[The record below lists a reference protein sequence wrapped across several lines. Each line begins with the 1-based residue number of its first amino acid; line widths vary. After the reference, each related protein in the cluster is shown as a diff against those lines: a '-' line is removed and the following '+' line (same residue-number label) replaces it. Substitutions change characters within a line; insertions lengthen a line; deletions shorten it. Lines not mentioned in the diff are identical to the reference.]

1 MADTPKPAVDA
12 GSRPGA
18 APRGLAQRRGDS
30 EGHADVVTPF
40 RPRAL
45 TPRAV
50 ELIDEVA
57 DEVGSPYTP
66 PPAAA
71 GAVAY
76 THFDGPSS
84 EDNHLTILMTKE
96 EMDTLPSQMLV
107 RIKSL
112 TDGGEVD
119 RTYLGVVVAGPFAEP
134 DGLRADSPIVVATTV
149 QGKIFLP
156 RYHGRADV
164 QLLGE
169 EANGQVVPPRH
180 RPRPNSPV
188 FPLDAAETAEV
199 LQVGGDVRVGTVVG
213 QDEIAVHVD
222 TKNKAVLPRHLGI
235 LGTTGGGKST
245 TVSGLVYSLQKAGV
259 ATIVLDV
266 EGEYTE
272 IDRPT
277 AHERMKAAL
286 ALRKMQPE
294 GTKGLSVYHLFG
306 RETSREEGPKSVV
319 RPFCLR
325 FDELSPYAVMDI
337 LDLNDAQRDRF
348 YLAYDTTRLLLKDL
362 KIFPRADAN
371 KKADE
376 DRLLNTDLLDVGYP
390 CMTLSHLIDVAGA
403 ILHKV
408 GKNDGLPSM
417 FNDVF
422 KPAAAQTKVEERVSA
437 AAAKTNHEGSWRAVL
452 GRVWAVHRPR
462 VFDNPGAKS
471 MDYAQLIAA
480 GRVSVVDLSDTNDSP
495 VINNLVIANV
505 LRGVQQAQ
513 EVAVGE
519 AQAEGTPITPVVII
533 IEEAHE
539 FLSKQRIGQMATLFQ
554 QVARIAKRGRKR
566 WLGLV
571 FVTQLP
577 QHLPDEV
584 IGLLNNFV
592 LHKISDSSVVERLR
606 KSISGPDKG
615 QWGMVPGL
623 AAGQALVSLAS
634 MTRPLM
640 VAVDPTPSHLR
651 LTE

>member
-1 MADTPKPAVDA
+1 MTDHVIASEKVTNAESMADTNELDPRRDDLSPNEGGEAV
-12 GSRPGA
+12 G
-18 APRGLAQRRGDS
+18 
-30 EGHADVVTPF
+30 
-40 RPRAL
+40 RPRAISSS
-45 TPRAV
+45 A
-50 ELIDEVA
+50 IDSLDAVA
-57 DEVGSPYTP
+57 DEVGGAYHP

-84 EDNHLTILMTKE
+84 EDRNLTILMGKD
-96 EMDTLPSQMLV
+96 EMSALPSQTLV

-112 TDGGEVD
+112 SDDGSVD
-119 RTYLGVVVAGPFAEP
+119 RTYLGVVIGGPFAEP
-134 DGLRADSPIVVATTV
+134 DGLRADSAIVVATTV

-156 RYHGRADV
+156 RYHGRAEV
-164 QLLGE
+164 ELLGE
-169 EANGQVVPPRH
+169 ETSGLLVPPRH

-188 FPLDAAETAEV
+188 FPLDASETAAV
-199 LQVGGDVRVGTVVG
+199 LQVGGDVRIGTVVG
-213 QDEIAVHVD
+213 QNEIAVHVD

-245 TVSGLVYSLQKAGV
+245 TVSGLVHSLQKAGV
-259 ATIVLDV
+259 ATILLDV

-272 IDRPT
+272 MDRPT
-277 AHERMKAAL
+277 DDARMKAAL
-286 ALRKMQPE
+286 NLHGMKPE
-294 GTKGLSVYHLFG
+294 GTKRLSVYHLFG
-306 RETSREEGPKSVV
+306 RETSREQGPKNLL

-337 LDLNDAQRDRF
+337 LELNDAQRDRF
-348 YLAYDTTRLLLKDL
+348 YVAYDATRLLLKDL
-362 KIFPRADAN
+362 NVFPRADAN

-376 DRLLNTDLLDVGYP
+376 ARLLDLDLLDEGYP
-390 CMTLSHLIDVAGA
+390 YMTLSHLIDVAGA
-403 ILHKV
+403 ILHKL

-417 FNDVF
+417 YNTIF
-422 KPAAAQTKVEERVSA
+422 KPAAAQVKVEARVA
-437 AAAKTNHEGSWRAVL
+437 AANTSHESSWRTLL
-452 GRVWAVHRPR
+452 GRLWTVHRPR
-462 VFDNPGAKS
+462 VFDNPGATA
-471 MDYAQLIAA
+471 MDYSQLVTPGSVA
-480 GRVSVVDLSDTNDSP
+480 VVDLSDTNDSP
-495 VINNLVIANV
+495 AINNLVIANV

-513 EVAVGE
+513 DAAVV
-519 AQAEGTPITPVVII
+519 QAKEQGTAITPVVIV

-584 IGLLNNFV
+584 LGLLNNYI
-592 LHKISDSSVVERLR
+592 LHKISDASVVERLR
-606 KSISGPDKG
+606 KSIGGLDKG
-615 QWGMVPGL
+615 QWGLLPGL
-623 AAGQALVSLAS
+623 ASGQALVSLAS
-634 MTRPLM
+634 ATRPLM

-651 LTE
+651 LTD